1 MEDKKERIK
10 KINKNILK
18 TIVIVMAIIF
28 GTTGALVYSLRNN
41 DRKVVVPKEIGGLDY
56 RYLKIN
62 PSEEKILEENKLT
75 NEEAKI
81 LALKIDKIINKE
93 EGLNEKQIL
102 SEEGNLNTKVKRIQN
117 NKEDIEETIVVTD
130 KYRVTF
136 NSKTKKFIN
145 YLNRRRDL
153 KNSQEFTEE
162 QVIEKGKEILNEIQ
176 AKRFVNDFEKYNVI
190 RASKFNEN
198 LWNLRFIKKYEDGL
212 ANYGE
217 AIAITICPKTKYLA
231 IITVRDT
238 KVTNTEV
245 KITEEQAKEIASK
258 YLKSSVATGIES
270 IEKEIVSPNLL
281 FQEKVDKVY
290 KNINEMRRAYIV
302 TFNNEAKT
310 QIYVDVTTGEVLRW
324 RFYFRR

>member
-41 DRKVVVPKEIGGLDY
+41 DRKVVVPKEIGGLDD

-75 NEEAKI
+75 NQEAKI
-81 LALKIDKIINKE
+81 LASKIDKIINKE

-102 SEEGNLNTKVKRIQN
+102 RKAENLNAEVKRIQN
-117 NKEDIEETIVVTD
+117 NKEDIEETIAVTD

-136 NSKTKKFIN
+136 NSKTKKFMN
-145 YLNRRRDL
+145 YLNKRRDL

>member
-1 MEDKKERIK
+1 MGDKKERIK
-10 KINKNILK
+10 KLNKNILK

-41 DRKVVVPKEIGGLDY
+41 DRKVVVPKEIGGLDD

-93 EGLNEKQIL
+93 GGLNEKQIL

-217 AIAITICPKTKYLA
+217 AIAMTICPKTKYLA

-258 YLKSSVATGIES
+258 YLKSSVATGIKS
-270 IEKEIVSPNLL
+270 VKKEIVSPNLL
-281 FQEKVDKVY
+281 FKEKVDKVY

-302 TFNNEAKT
+302 TFNNEAET

>member
-1 MEDKKERIK
+1 MEERKERIK
-10 KINKNILK
+10 KLNKNILK
-18 TIVIVMAIIF
+18 TIVIVIAIIF
-28 GTTGALVYSLRNN
+28 CTTGVLAYSLKNN
-41 DRKVVVPKEIGGLDY
+41 YRKVVVPKEIGGLND
-56 RYLKIN
+56 RYLKID
-62 PSEEKILEENKLT
+62 PSKEKILEENKLT
-75 NEEAKI
+75 DEEAKI

-102 SEEGNLNTKVKRIQN
+102 SEAGNLNTKVKRIQN

-145 YLNRRRDL
+145 YLNKRRDL
-153 KNSQEFTEE
+153 KNSEEFTEE
-162 QVIEKGKEILNEIQ
+162 QVIEIGKEILNEIQ

-190 RASKFNEN
+190 RANKFNEK
-198 LWNLRFIKKYEDGL
+198 LWNLRFIKKYEDGF

-258 YLKSSVATGIES
+258 YLKSSVAIGIES

>member
-10 KINKNILK
+10 KLNKNILK

-28 GTTGALVYSLRNN
+28 GTTGVLVYSLRNN
-41 DRKVVVPKEIGGLDY
+41 DRKVVVPKEIGGLND
-56 RYLKIN
+56 RYSKIN

-102 SEEGNLNTKVKRIQN
+102 SKEENLNAEVKRIQN

-130 KYRVTF
+130 KYRITF

-145 YLNRRRDL
+145 YLNKRRDL
-153 KNSQEFTEE
+153 RNSQEFTEE

-176 AKRFVNDFEKYNVI
+176 VKRFVNDFEKYNVI
-190 RASKFNEN
+190 KASKFNEN

-217 AIAITICPKTKYLA
+217 AIAITICPKTKYLMG
-231 IITVRDT
+231 ITIRDT

-270 IEKEIVSPNLL
+270 VEKEIVSPNLL
-281 FQEKVDKVY
+281 FKEKVDKVY

-324 RFYFRR
+324 RFYFRM

>member
-10 KINKNILK
+10 KLNNNILR

-28 GTTGALVYSLRNN
+28 GTTGVLVYSLRNN
-41 DRKVVVPKEIGGLDY
+41 DRKVVVPKEIGGLND
-56 RYLKIN
+56 RYSKIN

-93 EGLNEKQIL
+93 
-102 SEEGNLNTKVKRIQN
+102 
-117 NKEDIEETIVVTD
+117 DIEETIVVTD
-130 KYRVTF
+130 KYRITF
-136 NSKTKKFIN
+136 NSKTKKLIN
-145 YLNRRRDL
+145 YLNKRRDL

-217 AIAITICPKTKYLA
+217 AIAITICPKTKYLMG
-231 IITVRDT
+231 ITIRDT

-270 IEKEIVSPNLL
+270 VEKEIVSPNLL
-281 FQEKVDKVY
+281 FKEKVDKVY

-324 RFYFRR
+324 RFYFRM

>member
-41 DRKVVVPKEIGGLDY
+41 DRKVVVPKEIGGLDD

-81 LALKIDKIINKE
+81 LASKIDKIINKE
-93 EGLNEKQIL
+93 EGLNEKHIL
-102 SEEGNLNTKVKRIQN
+102 SKEENLNTEVKRIQN

-136 NSKTKKFIN
+136 NSKTKKFMN
-145 YLNRRRDL
+145 YLNKRRDL

>member
-10 KINKNILK
+10 KLNKNILK
-18 TIVIVMAIIF
+18 TIVIVIAIIF
-28 GTTGALVYSLRNN
+28 CTTGLLAYSLRNN
-41 DRKVVVPKEIGGLDY
+41 DKKVVVPKEIGGLDD

-81 LALKIDKIINKE
+81 LASKIDKIINKE
-93 EGLNEKQIL
+93 EGLNEKHIL
-102 SEEGNLNTKVKRIQN
+102 SKEENLNTEVKRIQN

-136 NSKTKKFIN
+136 NSKTKKFMN
-145 YLNRRRDL
+145 YLNKRRDL

-217 AIAITICPKTKYLA
+217 AIAITICPKTKYLM
-231 IITVRDT
+231 IFTIRDT

>member
-10 KINKNILK
+10 KLNKNILK
-18 TIVIVMAIIF
+18 TIVIVIAIIF
-28 GTTGALVYSLRNN
+28 CTTGLLAYSLRNN
-41 DRKVVVPKEIGGLDY
+41 DKKVVVPKEIGGLND

-81 LALKIDKIINKE
+81 LASKIDKIINKE
-93 EGLNEKQIL
+93 EGLNEKHIL
-102 SEEGNLNTKVKRIQN
+102 SKEENLNTEVKRIQN

-136 NSKTKKFIN
+136 NSKTKKFMN
-145 YLNRRRDL
+145 YLNKRRDL

-217 AIAITICPKTKYLA
+217 AIAITICPKTKYLM
-231 IITVRDT
+231 IFTIRDT
-238 KVTNTEV
+238 N
-245 KITEEQAKEIASK
+245 
-258 YLKSSVATGIES
+258 
-270 IEKEIVSPNLL
+270 
-281 FQEKVDKVY
+281 
-290 KNINEMRRAYIV
+290 
-302 TFNNEAKT
+302 
-310 QIYVDVTTGEVLRW
+310 
-324 RFYFRR
+324 

>member
-1 MEDKKERIK
+1 MEERKERIK
-10 KINKNILK
+10 KLNKNILK
-18 TIVIVMAIIF
+18 TIVIVIAIIF
-28 GTTGALVYSLRNN
+28 CTTGVLAYSLKNN
-41 DRKVVVPKEIGGLDY
+41 YRKVVVPKEIGGLND
-56 RYLKIN
+56 RYLKID
-62 PSEEKILEENKLT
+62 PSKEKILEENKLT
-75 NEEAKI
+75 DEEAKI

-102 SEEGNLNTKVKRIQN
+102 SEAGNLNTKVKRIQN

-145 YLNRRRDL
+145 YLNKRRDL
-153 KNSQEFTEE
+153 KNSEEFTEE
-162 QVIEKGKEILNEIQ
+162 QVIEIGKEILNEIQ

-190 RASKFNEN
+190 RANKFNEK
-198 LWNLRFIKKYEDGL
+198 LWNLRFIKKYEDGF

>member
-18 TIVIVMAIIF
+18 TIVIVMVIIF

-41 DRKVVVPKEIGGLDY
+41 DRKVVVPKEIGGLDD

>member
-41 DRKVVVPKEIGGLDY
+41 DRKVVVPKEIGGLDD

-75 NEEAKI
+75 DEEAKI
-81 LALKIDKIINKE
+81 LASKIDKIINKE

-102 SEEGNLNTKVKRIQN
+102 SKAENLNTEVKRIQN

>member
-28 GTTGALVYSLRNN
+28 GTTGALVYLLRNN
-41 DRKVVVPKEIGGLDY
+41 DRKVVVPKEIGGLDD

>member
-41 DRKVVVPKEIGGLDY
+41 DRKVVVPKEIGGLDD

-75 NEEAKI
+75 DEEAKI

-212 ANYGE
+212 TNYGE

>member
-41 DRKVVVPKEIGGLDY
+41 DRKVVVPKEIGGLND

-62 PSEEKILEENKLT
+62 PSKEKILEENKLT
-75 NEEAKI
+75 DEEAKI

-102 SEEGNLNTKVKRIQN
+102 SEAGNLNTKVKRIQN

-176 AKRFVNDFEKYNVI
+176 AKRFVKDFEKYNVI

-281 FQEKVDKVY
+281 FKEKVDKVY

>member
-41 DRKVVVPKEIGGLDY
+41 DRKVVVPKEIGGLDD

>member
-41 DRKVVVPKEIGGLDY
+41 DRKVVVPKEIGGLDD

-75 NEEAKI
+75 DEEAKI

>member
-10 KINKNILK
+10 KLNNNILK
-18 TIVIVMAIIF
+18 TIVIVIAIIF
-28 GTTGALVYSLRNN
+28 CTTGLLAYSLRNN
-41 DRKVVVPKEIGGLDY
+41 DKKVVVPKEIGGLND

-81 LALKIDKIINKE
+81 LASKIDKIINKE
-93 EGLNEKQIL
+93 EGLNEKHIL
-102 SEEGNLNTKVKRIQN
+102 SKEENLNTEVKRIQN
-117 NKEDIEETIVVTD
+117 NKEDIEETIAVTD

-136 NSKTKKFIN
+136 NSKTKKLIN
-145 YLNRRRDL
+145 YLNKRRDL

-176 AKRFVNDFEKYNVI
+176 VKRFVNDFEKYNVI

-217 AIAITICPKTKYLA
+217 AIAITICPKTKYLMIFTIRTRS
-231 IITVRDT
+231 II
-238 KVTNTEV
+238 
-245 KITEEQAKEIASK
+245 Q
-258 YLKSSVATGIES
+258 
-270 IEKEIVSPNLL
+270 NLL
-281 FQEKVDKVY
+281 
-290 KNINEMRRAYIV
+290 KNIQDGLLRRKWKIL
-302 TFNNEAKT
+302 
-310 QIYVDVTTGEVLRW
+310 I
-324 RFYFRR
+324 